1 MKETNKPTRIFCIG
15 WILCNMIYLFA
26 VTARSH
32 LYNTMINSNFIQEEM
47 IFRIDL
53 MDMISEF
60 TKHTAIL
67 LAFVMILYL
76 VERLFHT
83 ALKKDCRFAFLSL
96 LICVMLSFT
105 GALLFKIPQNTAFA
119 ALYYLPYFLMALVIL
134 VSINAIKKRYL
145 ASLIQS

>member
-15 WILCNMIYLFA
+15 WILCNVIYLCA
-26 VTARSH
+26 VMVRSH

-53 MDMISEF
+53 MDMVSEF
-60 TKHTAIL
+60 MKHTAIL
-67 LAFVMILYL
+67 LAFAMILYL

-96 LICVMLSFT
+96 LICVMLSLA
-105 GALLFKIPQNTAFA
+105 GALIFRIPQNTAFA
-119 ALYYLPYFLMALVIL
+119 ALNNLPFFLIALMML
-134 VSINAIKKRYL
+134 VSINGIKKRYL
-145 ASLIQS
+145 ASLISS